1 MERKHKI
8 EELQLKSNRIM
19 QRVRKLEEQ
28 EKEEEKEAMRML
40 KDLAVQYNIIMIVVG
55 QPRKPLSTH
64 RGREAVTQD
73 AKGSEAIGSDASQ
86 VFILHR
92 DRKSNGDDENM
103 PIFDPVCKVKLDKS
117 RESEPR
123 ATKLFFD
130 GARCT
135 FGLLERNNME
145 YEQ

>member
-1 MERKHKI
+1 
-8 EELQLKSNRIM
+8 
-19 QRVRKLEEQ
+19 
-28 EKEEEKEAMRML
+28 MRAL
-40 KDLAVQYNIIMIVVG
+40 KDLAVEYNTIVIVVG
-55 QPRKPLSTH
+55 QPRKPLANH

-73 AKGSEAIGSDASQ
+73 LKGSESFGSDASQ

-103 PIFDPVCKVKLDKS
+103 PIFDPVTKVKLDKS

-135 FGLLERNNME
+135 FTLLERNLGE
-145 YEQ
+145 YDE

>member
-1 MERKHKI
+1 MCRKKERLRHIVSI
-8 EELQLKSNRIM
+8 EQTEMK
-19 QRVRKLEEQ
+19 K
-28 EKEEEKEAMRML
+28 
-40 KDLAVQYNIIMIVVG
+40 MICLGVENHTGLFLVENFIV
-55 QPRKPLSTH
+55 TH
-64 RGREAVTQD
+64 N
-73 AKGSEAIGSDASQ
+73 SFGSDASQ

-92 DRKSNGDDENM
+92 DRKSNGDDSNL

-135 FGLLERNNME
+135 FGLLERNYDE
-145 YEQ
+145 YAE